1 MPIYEYS
8 CRECGSE
15 FEKLVASQVAVVS
28 CPSCSGERVM
38 RRISLVGVKTGG
50 RTGSPTAMASGGGG
64 CCGGGCGC
72 H

>member
-8 CRECGSE
+8 CPECGVE
-15 FEKLVASQVAVVS
+15 FEKLVGSQVAVA
-28 CPSCSGERVM
+28 CPSCASGRVI

-50 RTGSPTAMASGGGG
+50 QHAGMAGAPQGG

>member
-1 MPIYEYS
+1 MPIYEYL

-15 FEKLVASQVAVVS
+15 FEKLISGTRTDIA
-28 CPSCSGERVM
+28 CPSCASAQVM
-38 RRISLVGVKTGG
+38 RRLSLVGVKTGG
-50 RTGSPTAMASGGGG
+50 RFAGSAEAPQGGG